1 MKTTVKKNLG
11 RGVFGAF
18 LLLMTGLVFKAGADG
33 PYTAPLDKDKQAAA
47 RTALPRTG
55 GEDARVDLPEGPR
68 VAGNGLVEPA
78 DREVKVA
85 AAVPGLVA
93 AIRVKEGERVSAGAV
108 LVELDAAAERAALA
122 AAEADVSAAETELA
136 RSRKGLRAE
145 DVDAAVADAEAA
157 RARAELSKTTLA
169 RTETLARTGAATA
182 EELDRA
188 RQSAANDEATFRS
201 IEARKR
207 AAKLGSRAEDI
218 AVAAARVEAARA
230 RRDQARAVADRMVVK
245 APADGEILE
254 VKFRVGEYY
263 TPQGTEPLLVMGD
276 TRVLRVRMDVDERDV
291 SRVGIGAPAFAVAD
305 GFPGQT
311 FKGKVVEI
319 GHRMGRKNI
328 RTDEP
333 TERIDTKIL
342 EVLIQLDAP
351 GPLVPGL
358 RVLSYVTLPAK
369 GA

>member
-1 MKTTVKKNLG
+1 MNSRLKKNLT
-11 RGVFGAF
+11 RGLAAAF
-18 LLLMTGLVFKAGADG
+18 LLMMGGLVVKAAADG
-33 PYTAPLDKDKQAAA
+33 PYTAPLEKDKRNAE
-47 RTALPRTG
+47 RTAVPRTG
-55 GEDARVDLPEGPR
+55 GADARVTVPEGAR

-85 AAVPGLVA
+85 AAVPGLVS
-93 AIRVKEGERVSAGAV
+93 AIRVKEGERVEAGAV
-108 LVELDAAAERAALA
+108 LVELDAVAERAALA

-136 RSRKGLRAE
+136 RSRKGLRTE

-169 RTETLARTGAATA
+169 RTESLAKTGAATA

-188 RQSAANDEATFRS
+188 RQSVANDEATFRS
-201 IEARKR
+201 IDSRKR

-218 AVAAARVEAARA
+218 AVAAARVLAARA
-230 RRDQARAVADRMVVK
+230 RRDQARALAERLVVK
-245 APADGEILE
+245 APGAGEILE
-254 VKFRVGEYY
+254 IKFRVGEYY
-263 TPQGTEPLLVMGD
+263 TPQGMEPLLVMGD
-276 TRVLRVRMDVDERDV
+276 TRILRVRMDVDERDISKV
-291 SRVGIGAPAFAVAD
+291 RAGASAYAVAD

-311 FKGKVVEI
+311 FPGKVVEI

-358 RVLSYVTLPAK
+358 RVLSYVELPK
-369 GA
+369 TGT